1 MPNDWDKIIQSAAKA
16 TNAHF
21 AEQLSG
27 LTRLTNA
34 DIEALILDSGISK
47 ENLADTLQVVKDAG
61 KSNAEKAAAIRN
73 IQQGVDVLVSLVGKL
88 I

>member
-1 MPNDWDKIIQSAAKA
+1 MPNDWDDIIRKAAKS

-34 DIEALILDSGISK
+34 DIEGLIMDSGISR
-47 ENLADTLQVVKDAG
+47 EDLADTLQLVKDAG
-61 KSNAEKAAAIRN
+61 KSNGEKAAAIRN
-73 IQQGVDVLVSLVGKL
+73 IQKGVDVLVNLVGKL

>member
-1 MPNDWDKIIQSAAKA
+1 MPNDWDDIIQSAAKA
-16 TNAHF
+16 TNTHF

-34 DIEALILDSGISK
+34 DIEALILDAGISR
-47 ENLADTLQVVKDAG
+47 ENLADTLKVVKDAG
-61 KSNAEKAAAIRN
+61 KTNAEKAAAIRN

>member
-1 MPNDWDKIIQSAAKA
+1 MLNDWDDIIQKTAKA

-34 DIEALILDSGISK
+34 DIESLILDSGISK

-61 KSNAEKAAAIRN
+61 KSNAEKATAIRN

>member
-1 MPNDWDKIIQSAAKA
+1 MPNDWDDIIQKAAKA

-34 DIEALILDSGISK
+34 DIEALILDAGISR
-47 ENLADTLQVVKDAG
+47 ENLANTLQVVKDAA
-61 KSNAEKAAAIRN
+61 KSNADKAAAIRN
-73 IQQGVDVLVSLVGKL
+73 IHQGVDVLVSLVNKL